1 MRDRKILC
9 RAESLRICRGERE
22 KWRKSDRVAQC
33 VLLRRGWCVVEST
46 PFVLLAFGG
55 KRNRT
60 FVLDTRNHMA
70 CSLFVDDLQLFERT
84 S

>member
-1 MRDRKILC
+1 MS
-9 RAESLRICRGERE
+9 RAERLGICERE
-22 KWRKSDRVAQC
+22 KERKSDREYSVAQC